1 MKQKPRT
8 TTLKVQKERNPQNL
22 EDIGESEYGWM
33 SFIQTKSAER
43 SDDNR
48 DDQKSIET
56 ELKFLHKKE
65 VLSGLDKSSSTDNDG
80 QNSHTAV
87 DQEGNRKK
95 YSVSLCQFIL
105 ATRKQHRSSRK

>member
-1 MKQKPRT
+1 
-8 TTLKVQKERNPQNL
+8 
-22 EDIGESEYGWM
+22 M
-33 SFIQTKSAER
+33 SFIQTKSTER
-43 SDDNR
+43 SDDNC

-56 ELKFLHKKE
+56 ELKFLHRKE

-95 YSVSLCQFIL
+95 YRVSLCQRCFHIGNKKTTQKL
-105 ATRKQHRSSRK
+105 QKINE